1 MKPTFFPET
10 THFTFK
16 EVETVLINLPNNKS
30 SGKDAVTCLK
40 RSHTILTTIF

>member
-30 SGKDAVTCLK
+30 SGKDAVTCETLK
-40 RSHTILTTIF
+40 TIQSHTI